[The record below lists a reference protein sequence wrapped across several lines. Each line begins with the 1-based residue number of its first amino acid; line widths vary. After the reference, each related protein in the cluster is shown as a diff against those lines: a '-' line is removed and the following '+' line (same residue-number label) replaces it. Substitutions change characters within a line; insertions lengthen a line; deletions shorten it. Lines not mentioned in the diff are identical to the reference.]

1 MRELVIKFYKQGLY
15 KKEDLLLFVKVTWIS
30 EDDYKSLTGQD
41 YFQEV

>member
-15 KKEDLLLFVKVTWIS
+15 KNEDLLLFVKVAWIS

-41 YFQEV
+41 YF